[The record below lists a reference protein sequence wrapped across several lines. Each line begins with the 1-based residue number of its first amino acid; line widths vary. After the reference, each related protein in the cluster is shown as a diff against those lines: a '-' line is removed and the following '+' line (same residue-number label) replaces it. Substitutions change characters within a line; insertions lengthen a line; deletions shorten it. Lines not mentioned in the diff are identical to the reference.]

1 MKSFSLY
8 ILIYLLALF
17 TIQSCN
23 NTQSDE
29 NEQISTEIVENP
41 NSASGNGD
49 FGNLPVFQ
57 FDKEE
62 HDFGKI
68 VQGVKVSYSFRFK
81 NTGNS
86 DLLIT
91 KAKAS
96 CGCTNLIYPKKPI
109 PSGKEGT
116 IKVTFDSSGRKGF
129 QNKVIT
135 LIANTQPNTK
145 VLKIQAQ
152 VVLPE

>member
-1 MKSFSLY
+1 MRLY
-8 ILIYLLALF
+8 FQIFLIILAGFYF
-17 TIQSCN
+17 TSCN
-23 NTQSDE
+23 NTQSSDGKP
-29 NEQISTEIVENP
+29 ISTDVVRNP
-41 NSASGNGD
+41 NSASGDGD
-49 FGNLPVFQ
+49 FEELPVFL
-57 FDKEE
+57 FEKEE

-68 VQGVKVSYSFRFK
+68 IQGVKVSYSFMFT

-86 DLLIT
+86 DLLIS

-109 PSGKEGT
+109 PPGEKGT

-129 QNKVIT
+129 QNKIIT

-145 VLKIQAQ
+145 VLKIKAQ
-152 VVLPE
+152 VMLPE